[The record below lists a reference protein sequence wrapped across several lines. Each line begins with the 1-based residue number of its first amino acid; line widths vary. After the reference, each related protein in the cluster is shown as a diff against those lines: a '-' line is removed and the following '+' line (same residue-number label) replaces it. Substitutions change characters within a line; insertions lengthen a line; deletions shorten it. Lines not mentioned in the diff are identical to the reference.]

1 MIRLMDYALVALMAL
16 AAGDSARAEP
26 NPAN

>member
-1 MIRLMDYALVALMAL
+1 MIRLMDCALVALMAL
-16 AAGDSARAEP
+16 AAGDSVRAEP

>member
-1 MIRLMDYALVALMAL
+1 MIRLMGYALVALLAL